1 MHWFGFNL
9 EERKVG
15 EAQFELDRAE
25 VLTSTLHFM
34 KGRTDQLLTQPI
46 LTWMRDSFEHRLFWP
61 PTGSAVLESWGID
74 ALMRFRNHFSE
85 LQCMKDFDVV

>member
-25 VLTSTLHFM
+25 VLTSRLHIM
-34 KGRTDQLLTQPI
+34 KGRFDQLLTHPI
-46 LTWMRDSFEHRLFWP
+46 LTWMRDSFEHRLWP
-61 PTGSAVLESWGID
+61 PTGSAAFEPWGI
-74 ALMRFRNHFSE
+74 
-85 LQCMKDFDVV
+85 